1 MCIEILTRN
10 ESVKYLGQRI
20 SFYQQET
27 IEIKSRFRAA
37 WATFHKYRQELT
49 SKKLHAQTSSTAFR
63 RHSLSDCLL
72 RSGNL
77 GSEQR
82 SRKNDS
88 TDATQDAT
96 THYPDKKENTKR
108 LRNKILS
115 PKKRME
121 KLTSP
126 KCVAPMTKVEMIRAQ
141 RLRMT
146 WTVK

>member
-1 MCIEILTRN
+1 MTRN

-27 IEIKSRFRAA
+27 IEIKSRIRAA

-49 SKKLHAQTSSTAFR
+49 SKKLHAQTSSTALR
-63 RHSLSDCLL
+63 RQSFSGYLL
-72 RSGNL
+72 RRGNMD
-77 GSEQR
+77 SEQR

-88 TDATQDAT
+88 IDATPDAT
-96 THYPDKKENTKR
+96 THYPDKKKGNTKR

-126 KCVAPMTKVEMIRAQ
+126 KRVAPMTKVEMIRAQ